1 MVAGLRLSPSRRAGG
16 LLLAGMLLL
25 SDGVACAATASAPVV
40 QDDPLAF
47 GGASVPVA
55 SPPPVGGREGMVVSA
70 QTLASQVGAR
80 ILHEGGNAVDAAV
93 AVGYALAVVYPAAGN
108 LGGGGFMTLR
118 PANGPAIFLD
128 FREHAPGAAT
138 ATMFQD
144 PHGNVIAGLS
154 TKGWKAVAIPGT
166 VAGLE
171 LARQRWGHLPRKQVM
186 APAIALARDGFVLVP
201 GDVEL
206 ISHGNDDFRRDP
218 VARRSFLHSDGS
230 GLRVGD
236 RLVQPELARVL
247 ERISRKGTDGF
258 YEGRTAREIV
268 RASRRGGGLLTRADL
283 SGYRPR
289 ILPTLTCD
297 YRGYHIDTAPPPS
310 GGGVALCEMLNI
322 LSGYDMHRLGLYTV
336 PAVQREVEAMRH
348 AYADRQDLGDPAFV
362 SNPVDHL
369 LDVNYARQIR
379 AAIPNARA
387 VPSAS
392 VRPGIAATEGQETTH
407 YSVMDRDGNAVAVTY
422 TLNGWFGAGMVAGRT
437 GVFMND
443 EMDDFSTRPGSPNM
457 FGIIGSKAN
466 EIAPGKTPLSSMTPT
481 VISRDG
487 KPVMVIGSPGGSRI
501 PTIVLSVVLGVID
514 YGLDIQHAVDLP
526 RLHEQWQPEPVQM
539 EAGALTPGVI
549 AKLQHEG
556 YSFKVYPH
564 WGVAEGILVGG
575 PSLGAPGADRY
586 YGGADR
592 RHSTSAAVGE

>member
-1 MVAGLRLSPSRRAGG
+1 MRLSPSRRAGG

-55 SPPPVGGREGMVVSA
+55 SPPPVGGHEGMVVSA

-128 FREHAPGAAT
+128 FREHAPAAAT

-575 PSLGAPGADRY
+575 PSLGAPPGADRY

>member
-1 MVAGLRLSPSRRAGG
+1 MVAGLRRSPSRRAGG

-25 SDGVACAATASAPVV
+25 SDGVAYAAVAPAAV

-47 GGASVPVA
+47 GGTSVPVA
-55 SPPPVGGREGMVVSA
+55 SAPPVGGHEGMVVSA

-118 PANGPAIFLD
+118 PANGPAVFLD

-144 PHGNVIAGLS
+144 AKGNVIPGLS

-171 LARQRWGHLPRKQVM
+171 LARQRWGHLSRQQVM
-186 APAIALARDGFVLVP
+186 APAIALARDGFVLAP

-218 VARRSFLHSDGS
+218 VARRSFLHHDGS
-230 GLRVGD
+230 GLQVGD

-258 YEGRTAREIV
+258 YAGKTAREIV
-268 RASRRGGGLLTRADL
+268 RASRKGGGLLTRADL

-387 VPSAS
+387 VPSAA
-392 VRPGIAATEGQETTH
+392 VRPGVAGNEGQETTH

-443 EMDDFSTRPGSPNM
+443 EMDDFSTRPGAPNM

-501 PTIVLSVVLGVID
+501 PTIVLASVLGVID

-526 RLHEQWQPEPVQM
+526 RIHEQWQPEPVQV

-549 AKLQHEG
+549 ARLQHEG
-556 YSFKVYPH
+556 YSFKAYPH

-575 PSLGAPGADRY
+575 PSLNTPGADRY

>member
-1 MVAGLRLSPSRRAGG
+1 
-16 LLLAGMLLL
+16 MLLL
-25 SDGVACAATASAPVV
+25 SDGVACAATASAPMV

-128 FREHAPGAAT
+128 FREHAPAAAT

-247 ERISRKGTDGF
+247 ERISRKGTGGF

-575 PSLGAPGADRY
+575 PSLGAPGTDRY

>member
-16 LLLAGMLLL
+16 LLLAGVLLL
-25 SDGVACAATASAPVV
+25 SDGVACAATTPVV

-47 GGASVPVA
+47 GATSVPVA
-55 SPPPVGGREGMVVSA
+55 SPPPVGGHEGMVVSA

-128 FREHAPGAAT
+128 FREHAPRAAT

-144 PHGNVIAGLS
+144 AKGNVIEGLS

-171 LARQRWGHLPRKQVM
+171 LARQRWGHLSRRKVM
-186 APAIALARDGFVLVP
+186 APAIALARDGFVLAP

-230 GLRVGD
+230 GLQVGE

-247 ERISRKGTDGF
+247 ERISRRGAKEF
-258 YEGRTAREIV
+258 YSGRTAREIV
-268 RASRRGGGLLTRADL
+268 RASHRGGGLLTRADL

-289 ILPTLTCD
+289 ILPTLTCE

-322 LSGYDMHRLGLYTV
+322 LSGYDMHGLGLYTV

-369 LDVNYARQIR
+369 LDMDYARRIR

-387 VPSAS
+387 VPSAA
-392 VRPGIAATEGQETTH
+392 VRPGIAGNEGQETTH

-487 KPVMVIGSPGGSRI
+487 KAVMVIGSPGGSRI
-501 PTIVLSVVLGVID
+501 PTIVLSAVLGVID

-526 RLHEQWQPEPVQM
+526 RIHEQWQPEPVQV
-539 EAGALTPGVI
+539 ESGALTPDVI
-549 AKLQHEG
+549 AKLQQEG
-556 YSFKVYPH
+556 YSFKAYPH

-575 PSLGAPGADRY
+575 PSLNAPGAERY